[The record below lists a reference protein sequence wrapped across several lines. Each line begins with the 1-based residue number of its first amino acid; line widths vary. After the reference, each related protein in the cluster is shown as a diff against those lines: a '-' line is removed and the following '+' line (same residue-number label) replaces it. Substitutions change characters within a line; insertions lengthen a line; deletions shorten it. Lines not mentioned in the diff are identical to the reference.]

1 MEDEKQLAEA
11 YIAFELAGTTYA
23 VPSSVVQQIEMV
35 EQITPVPNAPAAV
48 EGVVYSRGQV
58 IPAVSL
64 RSRFGFEKIPTGL
77 RTRLIVVNISDR
89 TVGLIVDTAREFI
102 TIAHDAIQPPNEA
115 ISGTSGRYLK
125 GIATLGDRMI
135 LILDLEGVI
144 NLSEIMMSNQPAALT
159 SQGSVGL

>member
-1 MEDEKQLAEA
+1 MEEEKQMAEA

-23 VPSSVVQQIEMV
+23 VPSSVVQQVEMI
-35 EQITPVPNAPAAV
+35 EQITPVPNAPPAV

-64 RSRFGFEKIPTGL
+64 RSRFGFEKIPIGL

-102 TIAHDAIQPPNEA
+102 SIAPNTIQPPNDA
-115 ISGTSGRYLK
+115 ISGMSGRYLK
-125 GIATLGDRMI
+125 GIATQADRII
-135 LILDLEGVI
+135 LILDLQEVI
-144 NLSEIMMSNQPAALT
+144 NLSDIIIGNQQPALSTQAM
-159 SQGSVGL
+159 